1 MAGAIFMFGP
11 SPYPAWTGPV
21 AVAVD
26 GAPAEPGLRRRASWD
41 TQSFHTIIRL
51 FTVSV
56 PLNGRLKRKV
66 EALLP

>member
-26 GAPAEPGLRRRASWD
+26 GAPAEPVYGVALRGTRNRSI
-41 TQSFHTIIRL
+41 QSLGFLR
-51 FTVSV
+51 
-56 PLNGRLKRKV
+56 
-66 EALLP
+66 